1 MSPYSIGRLEQ
12 PEDPE
17 DEDFF
22 NNVGQKMVE
31 EIVEQFSAPIDRSG
45 LTSL

>member
-22 NNVGQKMVE
+22 NNVGEKMVE
-31 EIVEQFSAPIDRSG
+31 ETVKRLSASMA
-45 LTSL
+45 